1 MKRQWTQACA
11 RFAALARRERLLV
24 SSAILVGILMLGY
37 TYAIEPQL
45 IQRDKYRQSVALH
58 EDETRRI
65 GEQAALLAR
74 QAADPERAKRDALAR
89 AEAEGATLRGQVH
102 DLDRLL
108 VTPAAME
115 AVLTDLLH
123 RRPGVRVLSLVTLP
137 PQPTVARPAGEGDA
151 NAKDAAPQGL
161 FRHTLRL
168 QVEGAYAELT
178 ALLAELDKGP
188 TRLFRERAV
197 LTADGAGR
205 CRLELELFTLGLNP
219 SWLAL

>member
-1 MKRQWTQACA
+1 MKRHWTDACA

-24 SSAILVGILMLGY
+24 SCAVLAGILMLGY

-45 IQRDKYRQSVALH
+45 IQRDKFRQAVALH
-58 EDETRRI
+58 DDETRRI
-65 GEQAALLAR
+65 GEQAVLVAR
-74 QAADPERAKRDALAR
+74 QAADPERANREALAQ
-89 AEAEGATLRGQVH
+89 AEAEGATLRGQVK

-137 PQPTVARPAGEGDA
+137 SQPAAARPADGDA
-151 NAKDAAPQGL
+151 RDTAPQGL

-168 QVEGAYAELT
+168 QVEGSYAELT

-197 LTADGAGR
+197 LTADGGGR
-205 CRLELELFTLGLNP
+205 CRLDLELFTLGLDP